1 MKRSDDPIIVEQLF
15 DADPA
20 TVWAAITELKQMRQW
35 FFENIPDFKPSVGF
49 KVKFDVDAGERIFPH
64 HWTITRVEPGK
75 LIEYNWNYT
84 GYAGDA
90 VVIFEVI
97 PVKGST
103 LLRLTNIVT
112 EDFQKDIPEFKRE
125 SCIGG
130 WTYFIQQRL
139 KEYLENKKG

>member
-1 MKRSDDPIIVEQLF
+1 MKRSDDPIIVEQFF

-20 TVWAAITELKQMRQW
+20 VVWAAITELYPMRQW
-35 FFENIPDFKPSVGF
+35 FFENIPAFKPSVGF
-49 KVKFDVDAGERIFPH
+49 KVKFDVDAGGRTFPH
-64 HWTITRVEPGK
+64 HWKITRVEPGK
-75 LIEYNWNYT
+75 LIEYDWQYG

-90 VVIFEVI
+90 IVIFEVI
-97 PVKGST
+97 PANGST

-112 EDFQKDIPEFKRE
+112 EDFQEGIPEFKRE

-139 KEYLENKKG
+139 KEYLDKQC